1 VYRVAVMQADPMRQ
15 LATLMS
21 NTPIADSVADSAS
34 GLTYKP
40 IAGNPINR
48 TFKVEKAMLC
58 HVGPDAGWRVLRPF
72 LEATQQKLSVAM
84 YDFNADYVAQAERD
98 ARNSS
103 VR

>member
-1 VYRVAVMQADPMRQ
+1 MQADPMRQ

-48 TFKVEKAMLC
+48 TFKVKKAMLC
-58 HVGPDAGWRVLRPF
+58 QVGPDAGWPVLRPF